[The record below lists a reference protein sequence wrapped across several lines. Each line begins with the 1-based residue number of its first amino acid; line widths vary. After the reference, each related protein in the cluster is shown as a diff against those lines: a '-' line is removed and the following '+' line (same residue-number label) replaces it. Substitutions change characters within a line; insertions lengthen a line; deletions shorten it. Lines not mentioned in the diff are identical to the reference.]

1 MKPDLIIFDCDG
13 VLVDSES
20 VTNTIFA
27 EMLGELGLRFTH
39 DEMYHTFVGLSFAEC
54 RRKIEALLGA
64 PLPLEFERTY
74 DQRTHAALAER
85 VEPVRG
91 VLDALASL
99 DAEGIATCVASS
111 GSHDKMRV
119 TLGRTGLLPR
129 FAGRAFSTSE
139 VARGKPHPD
148 IFLHAAA
155 HFGAAPERTIVVE
168 DSIHGIRAGV
178 SAGMT
183 VIGYAGANDPEL
195 LAAAGATYTMTD
207 MSRLMDIVADASRDW

>member
-1 MKPDLIIFDCDG
+1 MKPDLVIFDCDG

-20 VTNTIFA
+20 ITNSIFA
-27 EMLGELGLRFTH
+27 EMLGELGLHFTLA
-39 DEMYHTFVGLSFAEC
+39 EMYRTFVGLSFSEC
-54 RRKIEALLGA
+54 RRKIEASLGS
-64 PLPLEFERTY
+64 PLPADFERSY
-74 DQRTHAALAER
+74 DRRTHAALAQR

-91 VLDALASL
+91 VLDALAWL
-99 DAEGIATCVASS
+99 DAQGIPTCVASS

-129 FAGRAFSTSE
+129 FQGRAFSTSE

-155 HFGAAPERTIVVE
+155 QFAAAPARTIVIE

-178 SAGMT
+178 AAGMT

-207 MSRLMDIVADASRDW
+207 MSQLEDIVITLSS